1 MRGPK
6 YVFHAFKCSLLI
18 PRIGRLLASDM
29 RAVLCS
35 AFMDT
40 IKFHNDTS
48 ACDSLLNMPQWSKE
62 GFINSYTDATFAQL
76 LSPALR
82 NNPNFTLTPSLQQLH
97 LHMMGLAKLTDSF
110 SSGIMQKPN
119 EDALLWDGP
128 DAPAWVACNQRNKTC
143 YGKIAK
149 SVWYDRTKRAGACLD
164 AFLEQV
170 RSGKVNSSAVGIDIC
185 NLNGKT
191 NALCQIIKAAQ
202 GKVFEANCI
211 FAGVCA
217 PQAFVYTPGMY
228 SSSNQDF
235 VRGTVSSFYEMFKQ
249 VAARRSDA
257 DSNED
262 DEFRAFAFTNN
273 TADDEMVSCSYTVLF
288 WPMQHK
294 NIICFYIFYPGLSHG
309 QHGVGAQGQEPGHE
323 KGVRIRVPGQLQAVA
338 HDGASG
344 C

>member
-249 VAARRSDA
+249 VTARRSDA

-273 TADDEMVSCSYTVLF
+273 TADDEMVSRSYAVL
-288 WPMQHK
+288 
-294 NIICFYIFYPGLSHG
+294 L
-309 QHGVGAQGQEPGHE
+309 
-323 KGVRIRVPGQLQAVA
+323 A
-338 HDGASG
+338 HAT
-344 C
+344 